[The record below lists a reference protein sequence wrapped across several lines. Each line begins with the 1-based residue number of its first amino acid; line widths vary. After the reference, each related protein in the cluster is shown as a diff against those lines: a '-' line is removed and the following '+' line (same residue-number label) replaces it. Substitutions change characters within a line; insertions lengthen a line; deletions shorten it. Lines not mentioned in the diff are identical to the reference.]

1 MSDLQSGNNA
11 KSADEDWKVFRKDTE
26 AGRLLSRLYGVASTS
41 QHAPVNY
48 PKIKISTEKEE
59 EVQQRSQ
66 WSIKNTSSS
75 GRNAHTKRSATTVRV
90 PRFGTNRQKEI
101 KCQNHVSRIPRRKTH
116 NACLNEIHDN
126 RALNETYR
134 PPHNGFLTN
143 STTEKDILCEA
154 FQYGDGCALP
164 KVALPSKELREKYKQ
179 CLIPAHN
186 EGMKTILPASDP
198 TTSSKVA
205 MQIVK
210 EIEERREF
218 QASMEDNCAGDMTRN
233 KIVEEIST
241 RLKELMKID
250 PIAARS
256 LMK

>member
-1 MSDLQSGNNA
+1 MSKLQCGNA
-11 KSADEDWKVFRKDTE
+11 VKSADEDWKVFRKDTE

-59 EVQQRSQ
+59 ELHQRSQ
-66 WSIKNTSSS
+66 WSIKNTSS
-75 GRNAHTKRSATTVRV
+75 GRDENKSATMVSV
-90 PRFGTNRQKEI
+90 PRFGTNKQKEI
-101 KCQNHVSRIPRRKTH
+101 KCKNHVSRIPRRKPH

-143 STTEKDILCEA
+143 STTEKDILCDA

-164 KVALPSKELREKYKQ
+164 KAALPSEELREKYKQ
-179 CLIPAHN
+179 RSIPAHN
-186 EGMKTILPASDP
+186 GGIETISSVSDL
-198 TTSSKVA
+198 TSSSKVA

-218 QASMEDNCAGDMTRN
+218 QASMEDNCAGDTSRN

-250 PIAARS
+250 PILARS